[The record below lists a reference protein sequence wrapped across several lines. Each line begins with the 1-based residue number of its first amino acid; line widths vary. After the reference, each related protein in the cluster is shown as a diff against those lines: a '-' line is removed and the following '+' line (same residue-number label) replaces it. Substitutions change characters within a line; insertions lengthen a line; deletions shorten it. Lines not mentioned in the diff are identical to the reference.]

1 MLFLDIDAKQEEQVH
16 VHVGHH
22 ARRALSRASMYAS
35 VHATNAGSHDLEDD
49 LPADWDE
56 EHALYRT
63 RLFKQS
69 HCHPSLY
76 RTEHLA
82 TWLAVHS
89 THPETRQTIPVQT
102 REYVQSKAELLAN
115 VTRWLAGNTA
125 CLAVVRIQAQT
136 VINHLSAALAGT
148 PLLDVPEVVEC
159 LCSEGKDHS
168 HAFGDLPPELTESG
182 VPTQWMGCK
191 DHLHPVSPPPRNHPS
206 VRARHEHRWSVL
218 RAQERVLVA
227 KGLAYSLQNN
237 PMQRAVTP
245 AFTDRIARHAWHSMV
260 TGHSSPVTREQQ
272 LRARIFVDV
281 ATLVRVGIV
290 HADGEALAAR
300 VASEGRS
307 HGHCV
312 AGLRLSS
319 QTVEDSI
326 ATALTSEFWT
336 GTGAD
341 GRAQGRTGR
350 VRFWVVGGLGVLYDA
365 QWVQLQHAE
374 HTGRPAT
381 PSVLVPS
388 VWDLVRRTFFKY
400 HTHVIID
407 GNKLSPV

>member
-1 MLFLDIDAKQEEQVH
+1 M
-16 VHVGHH
+16 
-22 ARRALSRASMYAS
+22 SMWGTM
-35 VHATNAGSHDLEDD
+35 H
-49 LPADWDE
+49 E
-56 EHALYRT
+56 EHCLGSPCTQVCMQRMPAATTSKTIYLLTGMRSMHCIEPGYSSKVTAIHLSTAPSILRPGWPSIP
-63 RLFKQS
+63 RILRPARQSRSRPGCLF
-69 HCHPSLY
+69 
-76 RTEHLA
+76 
-82 TWLAVHS
+82 
-89 THPETRQTIPVQT
+89 
-102 REYVQSKAELLAN
+102 VQSKAELLAN

-168 HAFGDLPPELTESG
+168 HAFGDLPPGLAESG

-206 VRARHEHRWSVL
+206 VRARHEHRLSVL

-388 VWDLVRRTFFKY
+388 AWDLVRRTFFKY